1 MELVNLLDTDVTV
14 VFPAAPMLT
23 IILALV
29 GTEEIMTEFFQDSTL
44 AFYVIL
50 SVSSHLRV
58 FRKQWILSRTVAVCV
73 PFLQIIEVN
82 AVNRVVM

>member
-1 MELVNLLDTDVTV
+1 MLLGGSIFKCYLVELLNILDTDAAM

-29 GTEEIMTEFFQDSTL
+29 GTEEIMTEFFHDSTL

-50 SVSSHLRV
+50 CVS
-58 FRKQWILSRTVAVCV
+58 
-73 PFLQIIEVN
+73 
-82 AVNRVVM
+82 

>member
-1 MELVNLLDTDVTV
+1 MFLVEVVHVLDTDTPV

-29 GTEEIMTEFFQDSTL
+29 GTEEIMTEFFHDSTL

-50 SVSSHLRV
+50 SVSTMLC
-58 FRKQWILSRTVAVCV
+58 L
-73 PFLQIIEVN
+73 
-82 AVNRVVM
+82 